1 MDSSFLG
8 QAYASRSPIL
18 ANQTAIN
25 IYPILTETTGSDVG
39 GFLHTPGLESV
50 FQGDALEVRGVWAA
64 SDGLLY
70 AVIGPTVYKISKDYV
85 GTSLGNLPN
94 NIGRVSMADNGFQIV
109 IAHALGWHV
118 ALLGGTTIAS
128 VANAP
133 LGSVIAAQDDY
144 IIFTD
149 GGGQFGIT
157 ALGDASSID
166 ALDFATAEGSPDNLV
181 SILDDHRELWLFG
194 TETTEI
200 WTNTGAAD
208 FPFERAPGGF
218 IEQGCVAARSPAKI
232 DNSVFW
238 LGRDR
243 TGQGIVYRANAY
255 IPQRISTHAIEFAIN
270 QGEMSDAVG
279 HTYSEE
285 GQLFYQLTLPTQQQT
300 WVFDASTKLWHQRL
314 YQNPTTGVRTRHRA
328 NCYTFFNGE
337 HIVGDFEN
345 GKLYRQGMNINDDD
359 GDPIYR
365 ERAWEMAADGH
376 RKTRVDQVE
385 LLALMGDGVV
395 TSTASGGATT
405 VYTPTIRVTDTV
417 GEYTDISGITFE
429 RVSASTSVVDQPIVW
444 LQMSRDSGRTWGYER
459 QRTLGDLG
467 QYKARARWRRLGTGR
482 DLVFRICTT
491 MRGRVYWV
499 DAPIQ
504 SEAYSQ

>member
-25 IYPILTETTGSDVG
+25 IYPILSETTGSDVG
-39 GFLHTPGLESV
+39 GFLHTPGLESIH
-50 FQGDALEVRGVWAA
+50 QGTGEVRGVWAG
-64 SDGLLY
+64 SDNRLY
-70 AVIGPTVYKISKDYV
+70 AVVGSNVYRANTSYAI
-85 GTSLGNLPN
+85 TSLGTLPN
-94 NIGRVSMADNGFQIV
+94 SSGRVSMADNGSQLV
-109 IAHALGWHV
+109 IAHQDGWHYV
-118 ALLGGTTIAS
+118 GLGGTAIAS
-128 VANAP
+128 VTGAP
-133 LGSVIAAQDDY
+133 RASVISCQDNY
-144 IIFTD
+144 IVFTISA
-149 GGGQFGIT
+149 GQFGIT
-157 ALGDASSID
+157 ALGDATSID
-166 ALDFATAEGSPDNLV
+166 ALDFATAEGSPDDLV
-181 SILDDHRELWLFG
+181 TMIDDHRELWLFG

-200 WTNTGAAD
+200 WTNTGAAL

-218 IEQGCVAARSPAKI
+218 IEQGCAAKWSPAKI

-243 TGQGIVYRANAY
+243 TGRGVVYRANAY
-255 IPQRISTHAIEFAIN
+255 IPQRVSTHAIEFAIN
-270 QGEMSDAVG
+270 QGEISDAIG
-279 HTYSEE
+279 HAYSEE
-285 GQLFYQLTLPTQQQT
+285 GQLFYQLTFPTQGQT
-300 WVFDASTKLWHQRL
+300 WVFDAATKLWHQRL
-314 YQNPTTGVRTRHRA
+314 YMNPDTGAKTRHRA
-328 NCYTFFNGE
+328 NCYAFFNGE

-345 GKLYRQGMNINDDD
+345 GKIYRQGMDINDDD

-365 ERAWEMAADGH
+365 ERAWEMAADNH

-395 TSTASGGATT
+395 TSTSGGASTF
-405 VYTPTIRVTDTV
+405 YAPLIRVTDVV
-417 GEYTDISGITFE
+417 GEYTDISGVQFE
-429 RVSASTSVVDQPIVW
+429 RVSAATDTVDEPIVW
-444 LQMSRDSGRTWGYER
+444 LQVSKDSGRTWGYER
-459 QRTLGDLG
+459 QRTLGQLG